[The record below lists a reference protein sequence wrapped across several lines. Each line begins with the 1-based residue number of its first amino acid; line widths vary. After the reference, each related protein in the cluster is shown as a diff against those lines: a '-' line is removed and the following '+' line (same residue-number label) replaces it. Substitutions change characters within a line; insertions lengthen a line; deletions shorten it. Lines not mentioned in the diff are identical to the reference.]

1 MNRVLFFLSLAGLV
15 CTQVGCGDPDPG
27 VCYTN
32 GDFEASSVPA
42 SYLVNPTSYA
52 TEVCRQWVT
61 FLTRSCIQV
70 AGLPLNLNVD
80 STEGQIRIS
89 DYCHQN
95 VQTCSSNPPAGY
107 SRSARATCSSDE
119 RGDLHFSVQ
128 HTCNFVNNPSYSCAA
143 YGGATESSAQ
153 TIDSLDDT
161 QLSALQSAVRND
173 SLLLELL
180 TGEQRQA
187 LSIRLPGVPR
197 TSLIPAADFLGL

>member
-15 CTQVGCGDPDPG
+15 CTQVGCGDSDPG

-32 GDFEASSVPA
+32 GDFHSSSVPG

-61 FLTRSCIQV
+61 LLTRSCIQV
-70 AGLPLNLNVD
+70 VGLPLNLNVD
-80 STEGQIRIS
+80 TTQGQIQIS
-89 DYCHQN
+89 DYCNQN
-95 VQTCSSNPPAGY
+95 IQICSENPPAGY
-107 SRSARATCSSDE
+107 SRAARETCSRE

-143 YGGATESSAQ
+143 YGGASAGGAQ
-153 TIDSLDDT
+153 TIDSLDDI
-161 QLSALQSAVRND
+161 QLGALQSAVQQD
-173 SLLLELL
+173 PLLRELL

-197 TSLIPAADFLGL
+197 TSLIPAADYLGL